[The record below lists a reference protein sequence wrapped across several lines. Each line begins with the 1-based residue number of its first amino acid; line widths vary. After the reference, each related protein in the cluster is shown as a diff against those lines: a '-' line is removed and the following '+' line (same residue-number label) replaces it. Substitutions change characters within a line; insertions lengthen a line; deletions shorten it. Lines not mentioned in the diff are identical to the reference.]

1 MSKILL
7 LLEDT
12 NSQNQTMK
20 LIIQLLLTAIVVL
33 VLAEILPGAHVD
45 SITTSLIVAAV
56 LALLNITVKPLL
68 VFLTLPATLI
78 TFGLFLL
85 VINAVIIMLI
95 DWLIS
100 GFSIDGFWWAL
111 LFSLLLTFIQSIL
124 FSLTEKK

>member
-1 MSKILL
+1 
-7 LLEDT
+7 
-12 NSQNQTMK
+12 MK
-20 LIIQLLLTAIVVL
+20 LLIQLLLTAIVVL

-45 SITTSLIVAAV
+45 TFTTSLIVAAV

-111 LFSLLLTFIQSIL
+111 LFSFLLTLVQSIL
-124 FSLTEKK
+124 YSFVEKK